1 MTKNAW
7 DYWRVY
13 KMSQDT
19 RITFRP
25 TKTQADLI
33 AEIMGSG
40 KYLKKSDLIR
50 DAVWKGLMIIKE
62 EIKKNG

>member
-7 DYWRVY
+7 GYWRVY

-25 TKTQADLI
+25 TQKQADLI
-33 AEIMGSG
+33 AEIMRSG

-50 DAVWKGLMIIKE
+50 DAVWKGLMIIEKE
-62 EIKKNG
+62 VENNG